1 MCLNNLVFYVR
12 FPVGDFYLNMS
23 KKGKKQDVND
33 DRNDLPISICNK
45 ASKILFKKALK
56 KYYRAQY

>member
-1 MCLNNLVFYVR
+1 
-12 FPVGDFYLNMS
+12 MS

-56 KYYRAQY
+56 KYYLAQY